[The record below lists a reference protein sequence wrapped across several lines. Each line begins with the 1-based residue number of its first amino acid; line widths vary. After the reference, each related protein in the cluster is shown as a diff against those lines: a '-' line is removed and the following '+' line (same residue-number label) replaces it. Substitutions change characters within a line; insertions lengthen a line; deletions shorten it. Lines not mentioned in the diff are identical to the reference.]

1 MGNFPN
7 CFSNEVNIRLFHKKT
22 GVEELYKIV
31 LHPSEIFMPKTKTP
45 GKPHDLKFH
54 VVVN

>member
-54 VVVN
+54 VVFN